1 MPTFNIDTAA
11 AVGRLERVGFPA
23 EQAREIV
30 DILAEADAEHVT
42 KADVRTL
49 EQQMRV
55 LEQKIQTG
63 FAKIATTLAEG
74 QAEQA
79 KANQRLSVITL
90 AGVAVATA
98 IVVAVLA

>member
-42 KADVRTL
+42 KAEMRTL
-49 EQQMRV
+49 EQQNANGV
-55 LEQKIQTG
+55 SPKL
-63 FAKIATTLAEG
+63 ATTLAEG
-74 QAEQA
+74 QVAHA
-79 KANQRLSVITL
+79 KAIQRLTGITL
-90 AGVAVATA
+90 GGIAVATA
-98 IVVAVLA
+98 ILLAVLS

>member
-42 KADVRTL
+42 KAEMRTL
-49 EQQMRV
+49 EQQMR
-55 LEQKIQTG
+55 TG
-63 FAKIATTLAEG
+63 FAEIATTIAE
-74 QAEQA
+74 
-79 KANQRLSVITL
+79 ANQRLTGITL
-90 AGVAVATA
+90 GGIAVATA
-98 IVVAVLA
+98 ILLAVLS

>member
-42 KADVRTL
+42 KAEMRTL
-49 EQQMRV
+49 EQQMR
-55 LEQKIQTG
+55 TG
-63 FAKIATTLAEG
+63 FAETATTIAE
-74 QAEQA
+74 AI
-79 KANQRLSVITL
+79 QRLTGITL
-90 AGVAVATA
+90 GGIAVATA
-98 IVVAVLA
+98 ILLAVLS